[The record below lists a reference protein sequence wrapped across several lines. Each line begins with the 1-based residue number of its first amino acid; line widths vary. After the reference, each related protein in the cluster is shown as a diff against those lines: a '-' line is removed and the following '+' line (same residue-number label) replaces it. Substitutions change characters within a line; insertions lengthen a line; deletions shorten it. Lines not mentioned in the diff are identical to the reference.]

1 MAEALVN
8 PRLLVWARERAE
20 LDADAMAAS
29 LKVSSD
35 RVAEWETGAAHPSFT
50 QAERWANVTHVPF
63 GVLYAPKP
71 PGELP
76 LPDDFRT
83 VAGKPHRPSP
93 AFRDLYA
100 DVLFKHEWY
109 RSYRLSEGFP
119 PVRFVGSRRGQV
131 GAETLVREMRSVINV
146 TRSGASTGEDYYR
159 DLVSSAEQAGVWVM
173 RSGTVVA
180 GNTSRAIKP
189 DEFRGFAIADP
200 VAPLVFVNAADS
212 TSAQI
217 FTLVHELAHL
227 WLGKTGVS
235 DPLAPTTDATER
247 LCNAAAAEF
256 LVPGNELASLWRK
269 SEAAEA
275 QFVALARSFKVSAAV
290 VAIRAREKGL
300 ASRGVVESFLE
311 KQRSAW
317 KQSRKKSGGNF
328 YRTLVSR
335 NGSAFTRAVLS
346 SALSQEIFIRDAGR
360 LLNVSAAKVM
370 EVARREGLTA

>member
-29 LKVSSD
+29 LKVSFD

-63 GVLYAPKP
+63 GVLYAPEP

-131 GAETLVREMRSVINV
+131 GGETLVREMRSVINV
-146 TRSGASTGEDYYR
+146 TRSGASTGEEFYR

-173 RSGTVVA
+173 RSGTVA
-180 GNTSRAIKP
+180 GNTSRAVKP

-200 VAPLVFVNAADS
+200 AAPLVFVNAADP
-212 TSAQI
+212 TTAQI

-227 WLGKTGVS
+227 WIGKTGVS

-247 LCNAAAAEF
+247 LCNATAAEF
-256 LVPGNELASLWRK
+256 LVPGNELASFWRK
-269 SEAAEA
+269 SVAAEV
-275 QFVALARSFKVSAAV
+275 QFVTLARSFEVSAAV

-300 ASRGVVESFLE
+300 VSRSVVESFLE

-317 KQSRKKSGGNF
+317 KHSRKKSRGDF

-335 NGSAFTRAVLS
+335 NGEAFTHAVLS
-346 SALSQEIFIRDAGR
+346 SALAQEVFIREAGQ
-360 LLNVSAAKVM
+360 LLNVSHAKVI
-370 EVARREGLTA
+370 EVAQRAGLTA